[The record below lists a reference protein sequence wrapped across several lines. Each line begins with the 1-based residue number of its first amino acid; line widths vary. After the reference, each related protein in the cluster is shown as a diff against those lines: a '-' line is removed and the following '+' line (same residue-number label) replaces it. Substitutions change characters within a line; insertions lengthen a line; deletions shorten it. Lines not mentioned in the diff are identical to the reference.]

1 MINKDYLSAFNQF
14 KKINNLND
22 EVIKKTETNQLRDII
37 DITFNQNYKGAVKTK
52 LFKITAVKNYIKEY
66 FNIELPESKIRKGL
80 NRLKLNKTDKEKL
93 TKDEVHNILQYCIKQ
108 NKESS
113 NKFIA
118 YRNYLL
124 LSLLIKTGQRINDLL
139 SLKVKDIKQQSIF
152 IKQEKTGVEVIL
164 ENPLNQK
171 DLNSFLTF
179 YNIADTDYLF
189 FADSFNKNKLSYQ
202 QANQIIK
209 KIGYKTIKKEISCH
223 IFRVYFIS
231 QLLESGLTPQAIQTL
246 SGHSSTLMI
255 DYYNKSKPKT
265 NGYLE
270 KL

>member
-1 MINKDYLSAFNQF
+1 MNKDYLTAFNQF
-14 KKINNLND
+14 KNSTSLDEETIKTMELNL
-22 EVIKKTETNQLRDII
+22 LRDSI
-37 DITFNQNYKGAVKTK
+37 DTTFNDNYSGAVKTK
-52 LFKITAVKNYIKEY
+52 LFKITAVRTYLKDT
-66 FNIELPESKIRKGL
+66 FNIELPASKVRKGL

-93 TKDEVHNILQYCIKQ
+93 SKEEINNILQYCIKQ
-108 NKESS
+108 SKESN

-124 LSLLIKTGQRINDLL
+124 ILLLVKTGQRIDDLL
-139 SLKVKDIKQQSIF
+139 NLHVKDVKSNTIF
-152 IKQEKTGVEVIL
+152 IKQAKTGVEVIL
-164 ENPLNQK
+164 ENPLIQK

-179 YNIADTDYLF
+179 YNINDNDFLF
-189 FADSFNKNKLSYQ
+189 FADSFNKNRLSYQ

-209 KIGYKTIKKEISCH
+209 KIGYKAIQKEISCH

-246 SGHSSTLMI
+246 SGHSSSMMI